1 MTHAIKDKGSV
12 RIIRIALIPVRMRAQ
27 GPGPVGSAAKSFNN
41 LQNTNEIQKYQ
52 IKRNV

>member
-41 LQNTNEIQKYQ
+41 LQNTDNI
-52 IKRNV
+52 